1 MIEVFFEIAL
11 IIGIATLVGL
21 IMHKL
26 KQPLLIGYILTGIII
41 GFLNILSN
49 VNTIKLFSEIGI
61 ALLLFV
67 VGLHLNPKIIKEV
80 GKVSL
85 ITGLGQVIF
94 TSVIGFLISKLLGFS
109 TVISIY
115 IAIALT
121 FSSTIIIMKLLSD
134 RGDTN
139 KLYGKISIGFLI
151 VQDILAVLILMVVSS
166 SANAVGANLTFEIL
180 KTLLFGILLVVIFFL
195 IGFYI
200 LPRLTSYLAKSQEL
214 LILFSISWALILA
227 AVFYFFNFSIE
238 VGAFLAGMT
247 LSMSPYRHEIS
258 SRMRPI
264 RDFFIVIFFI
274 LLGYQMGFSSI
285 GLYILPIILLSLFV
299 LIGNPLIVII
309 LMGKL
314 GYSRRNG
321 FLAGLT
327 VAQISEFSLILV
339 ALGVTVGHVDQ
350 SILSLVTAVGL
361 ITMAGSSYMIIYADK
376 IYPKLSN
383 YLSIFERKGKK
394 VDDVSYNQDKPHDV
408 IVFGYDRVGHELLK
422 YFKRNN
428 INFLIVDYDPLTIKK
443 LTRRKI
449 PCIYG
454 DVTNM
459 ELLDDLNL
467 KDTKMVISIISS
479 YESNIMFINKI
490 KGVNKNLIIIVTSN
504 NIAHTF
510 SLYKEGATHVIMPTF
525 LGGEHIS
532 SMLEK
537 YGFNNKKYIEEKFKH
552 ISSFEN
558 REDLHYE
565 EV

>member
-1 MIEVFFEIAL
+1 MIQIFFEIAL

-21 IMHKL
+21 IMQKL
-26 KQPLLIGYILTGIII
+26 KQPLLIGYIFTGIVVAV
-41 GFLNILSN
+41 LNILTD

-109 TVISIY
+109 TLVSIY

-139 KLYGKISIGFLI
+139 RLYGKISIGFLI
-151 VQDILAVLILMVVSS
+151 VQDILAVLILMVISS
-166 SANAVGANLTFEIL
+166 SAGAEGSNITIDILLTI
-180 KTLLFGILLVVIFFL
+180 LFGLLLVIIIFL
-195 IGFYI
+195 IGFYV
-200 LPRLTSYLAKSQEL
+200 LPKFTKFLAKSPEL
-214 LILFSISWALILA
+214 LILFSISWALVLSSL
-227 AVFYFFNFSIE
+227 FYFFDFSIE

-274 LLGYQMGFSSI
+274 FLGYQMNFSSVS
-285 GLYILPIILLSLFV
+285 LYIWPIIILSLFV
-299 LIGNPLIVII
+299 LIGNPLVVII

-339 ALGVTVGHVDQ
+339 ALAVSVGHVDS

-376 IYPKLSN
+376 IYPKISK
-383 YLSIFERKGKK
+383 YLLIFERKGQK
-394 VDDVSYNQDKPHDV
+394 VDDVSYNQYTPHDV
-408 IVFGYDRVGHELLK
+408 VIFGYDRVGHDLLK
-422 YFKRNN
+422 CFKTHN
-428 INFLIVDYDPLTIKK
+428 IRFIIVDYNPLTIQK
-443 LTRRKI
+443 LSKRKI
-449 PCIYG
+449 PCLYG

-459 ELLDDLNL
+459 ELLEDLDLNN
-467 KDTKMVISIISS
+467 TKMVISIISS

-490 KGVNKNLIIIVTSN
+490 KEINKNMIIIVTSDN
-504 NIAHTF
+504 VSNTF
-510 SLYKEGATHVIMPTF
+510 DLYKEGATHVIMPDL

-532 SMLEK
+532 VLVEK
-537 YGFNNKKYIEEKFKH
+537 YGFNTKKYMEEKFKH
-552 ISSFEN
+552 IASFEN
-558 REDLHYE
+558 REELDFE
-565 EV
+565 DV

>member
-1 MIEVFFEIAL
+1 MIQIFFEIAL

-21 IMHKL
+21 IMQKL
-26 KQPLLIGYILTGIII
+26 KQPLLIGYIFTGIVIAA
-41 GFLNILSN
+41 LNILTD
-49 VNTIKLFSEIGI
+49 VNIIKLFAEIGI

-109 TVISIY
+109 TIVSIY

-139 KLYGKISIGFLI
+139 RLYGKISIGFLI
-151 VQDILAVLILMVVSS
+151 VQDILAILILMIVSS
-166 SANAVGANLTFEIL
+166 SAGAEGSNIIIDILLTI
-180 KTLLFGILLVVIFFL
+180 LFGLLLVIIVFL
-195 IGFYI
+195 IGFYV
-200 LPRLTSYLAKSQEL
+200 LPKFTKFLAKSPEL
-214 LILFSISWALILA
+214 LILFSISWALILSSL
-227 AVFYFFNFSIE
+227 FYFFDFSIE

-274 LLGYQMGFSSI
+274 FLGYQMNFSSVS
-285 GLYILPIILLSLFV
+285 LYIWPIIILSLFV
-299 LIGNPLIVII
+299 LIGNPLVVII

-339 ALGVTVGHVDQ
+339 ALAVSVGHVDS

-376 IYPKLSN
+376 IYPRISK
-383 YLSIFERKGKK
+383 YLLIFERKGQK
-394 VDDVSYNQDKPHDV
+394 VDDVSYNQDTPHDV
-408 IVFGYDRVGHELLK
+408 VIFGYDRVGHDLLK
-422 YFKRNN
+422 YFKTHN
-428 INFLIVDYDPLTIKK
+428 IKFIIVDYNPLTIQK
-443 LTRRKI
+443 LSKRKV
-449 PCIYG
+449 PCLYG

-459 ELLDDLNL
+459 ELLEDLDLNN
-467 KDTKMVISIISS
+467 TKMVISIISS

-490 KGVNKNLIIIVTSN
+490 KEINKNMIIIVTSDN
-504 NIAHTF
+504 VPNTF
-510 SLYKEGATHVIMPTF
+510 DLYKEGATHVIMPDL

-532 SMLEK
+532 VLVEK
-537 YGFNNKKYIEEKFKH
+537 YGFNTKKYMEEKFKH

-558 REDLHYE
+558 REELDFE
-565 EV
+565 DV

>member
-1 MIEVFFEIAL
+1 MFEVFFEIAL

-21 IMHKL
+21 IMQKL
-26 KQPLLIGYILTGIII
+26 KQPLLIGYIFTGIII
-41 GFLNILSN
+41 GILNILTDIE
-49 VNTIKLFSEIGI
+49 TIKIFSEIGI

-85 ITGLGQVIF
+85 ITGLGQVVF
-94 TSVIGFLISKLLGFS
+94 TSVIGFLISKILGFS

-139 KLYGKISIGFLI
+139 RLYGKISIGFLI

-166 SANAVGANLTFEIL
+166 IAGSQGTNITFEII
-180 KTLLFGILLVVIFFL
+180 KTVLIGILLVVIFFL
-195 IGFYI
+195 IGLYV
-200 LPRLTSYLAKSQEL
+200 LPRFTKFLAKSQEL
-214 LILFSISWALILA
+214 LILFSISWVLILSA
-227 AVFYFFNFSIE
+227 IFYYFDFSIE

-274 LLGYQMGFSSI
+274 LLGYQMNFSSV
-285 GLYILPIILLSLFV
+285 GLYIIPIILLSLFI

-339 ALGVTVGHVDQ
+339 ALGVTVGHVDTT
-350 SILSLVTAVGL
+350 ILSLVTAVGL

-376 IYPKLSN
+376 IFPYISK
-383 YLSIFERKGKK
+383 YLKIFEKQGKK
-394 VDDVSYNQDKPHDV
+394 VDDASYNQDKPHDV
-408 IVFGYDRVGHELLK
+408 IVFGYDRVGHDLLK
-422 YFKRNN
+422 HFKRNN
-428 INFLIVDYDPLTIKK
+428 INFLIVDYDPLTIQK
-443 LTRRKI
+443 LTRRRI

-467 KDTKMVISIISS
+467 KNTKMVISIISS

-490 KGVNKNLIIIVTSN
+490 KEINKDLIIIVTSN
-504 NIAHTF
+504 NVEHTF
-510 SLYKEGATHVIMPTF
+510 SLYKEGATHVIMPDL

-532 SMLEK
+532 SMIEK
-537 YGFNNKKYIEEKFKH
+537 HGFNKKKFLEEKFKQ

-558 REDLHYE
+558 REDLHFE
-565 EV
+565 DV

>member
-1 MIEVFFEIAL
+1 
-11 IIGIATLVGL
+11 
-21 IMHKL
+21 
-26 KQPLLIGYILTGIII
+26 
-41 GFLNILSN
+41 
-49 VNTIKLFSEIGI
+49 
-61 ALLLFV
+61 
-67 VGLHLNPKIIKEV
+67 
-80 GKVSL
+80 
-85 ITGLGQVIF
+85 
-94 TSVIGFLISKLLGFS
+94 
-109 TVISIY
+109 
-115 IAIALT
+115 
-121 FSSTIIIMKLLSD
+121 
-134 RGDTN
+134 
-139 KLYGKISIGFLI
+139 
-151 VQDILAVLILMVVSS
+151 
-166 SANAVGANLTFEIL
+166 
-180 KTLLFGILLVVIFFL
+180 
-195 IGFYI
+195 
-200 LPRLTSYLAKSQEL
+200 
-214 LILFSISWALILA
+214 
-227 AVFYFFNFSIE
+227 
-238 VGAFLAGMT
+238 MT